1 MAAKRP
7 KAQPAAKSEP
17 AAAPPSQ
24 AAYLA
29 ELKRRK
35 SEGIRSDDD
44 PAVQRQHERGKLTAR
59 ERLDILFDKGSF
71 VELDALVTHRTTGFG
86 LENNKPPGDS
96 VVTGYGTVEG
106 RVVFAYSQDF
116 TVFGG
121 TVSDAAAE
129 KIVKVQDLSLKV
141 GAPIIAM
148 NDSGG
153 ARIQAGITGLKGYGD
168 IFLRNVLASGV
179 VPQIAVSAGP
189 TAGGAVYSPAIMDF
203 TYMVE
208 GVGQMAITGPD
219 IVKSVTGE
227 EITMEEL
234 GGAQTHATKSGVAH
248 FAVKGGEQTL
258 NEVRSLLSFL
268 PSNNMEDPPFLDT
281 GDDPDRRCEELSTVV
296 PADGMRPYD
305 VREVIRHV
313 VDNGDFLEIHALFA
327 KNIVVGLA
335 RMGGRVVGLVGNNP
349 ETMAGSLDIDASRK
363 AARFVRFCD
372 CFNIPL
378 VTLVDV
384 TGYLPGTQQEYG
396 GIITHGAKLLYAYAE
411 ATVPKVVVILRKAHG
426 GAYVA
431 MSSKSLRADVNLAWP
446 GAEIAVMGSGGAV
459 DLIHRRAIAAADDP
473 EAERQRLLQEY
484 ENEFYNPYQAASMGF
499 IDDVIDP
506 ADTRRLLIRA
516 LDMLQDKAD
525 ITPPK
530 KHGNIPL

>member
-1 MAAKRP
+1 MSP
-7 KAQPAAKSEP
+7 ETVSSHEDYQ
-17 AAAPPSQ
+17 
-24 AAYLA
+24 A
-29 ELKRRK
+29 ELRKRKAAGRK
-35 SEGIRSDDD
+35 ADDH

-71 VELDALVTHRTTGFG
+71 IELDALVTHRMTSFG
-86 LENNKPPGDS
+86 MENNKPPGDS
-96 VVTGYGTVEG
+96 VVTGYGTVDG

-121 TVSDAAAE
+121 TVSAAAAE
-129 KIVKVQDLSLKV
+129 KIVKAQDLSLKV
-141 GAPIIAM
+141 GAPIVAM

-179 VPQIAVSAGP
+179 VPQIAVMAGP

-219 IVKSVTGE
+219 IVKTVTGE

-234 GGAQTHATKSGVAH
+234 GGARTHATKSGVAH
-248 FAVKGGEQTL
+248 FAVQGGEQTL
-258 NEVRSLLSFL
+258 NEVRSLLAFL
-268 PSNNMEDPPFLDT
+268 PSNNMEDAPFVDT
-281 GDDPDRRCEELSTVV
+281 GDDPNRRCEQLIEIV
-296 PADGMRPYD
+296 PADGKRPYD
-305 VREVIRHV
+305 VREVIEQV
-313 VDNGDFLEIHALFA
+313 VDNGDFLEVHALWA
-327 KNIVVGLA
+327 RNIVVGFG
-335 RMGGRVVGLVGNNP
+335 RMGGRSVGIVGNNP
-349 ETMAGSLDIDASRK
+349 DTMAGSLDIDASRK

-384 TGYLPGTQQEYG
+384 TGYLPGTQQEYA

-431 MSSKSLRADVNLAWP
+431 MSSKSLRADINVAWP

-459 DLIHRRAIAAADDP
+459 DLIHRREISAADDP
-473 EAERQRLLQEY
+473 DATRQRLLAEY
-484 ENEFYNPYQAASMGF
+484 EEEFYNPYQAASLGF

-506 ADTRRLLIRA
+506 ADTRKVIISSLN
-516 LDMLQDKAD
+516 MLQEKSDT
-525 ITPPK
+525 TPPK